1 MESFLQT
8 KDWANFQETFGK
20 KVFWIDDKLVVKF
33 DLPLGKSWLYAPRVE
48 FKTQSSK
55 FKTQEEELFYKELT
69 KLAKKEN
76 AIFVKIESN
85 RYQEVGIRNQ
95 ALNPNSSYLIHNT
108 ACLQPQDELVL
119 DISLSEDKLL
129 EQMHPKTRYNIRL
142 AQKKDLKV
150 VFSQDS
156 KDVDDFYN
164 LAIKTSIHDG
174 FKYHSKSYYKKMLE
188 VLGDSKNVQVEL
200 VTIFSENK
208 IENDCHSDDC
218 HPEVNPK
225 DPNEILR
232 STQNDTDKIH
242 NSNHSIASAILL
254 YHNDICYYLHG
265 ASDWSKRQLMAPYL
279 MQWESIKRAKKKGCK
294 LYNFGGVSPLK
305 NTELENKLIT
315 EQNGINQ
322 VLSDLNKSEIINLK
336 SKISTN
342 HSWGGITRFKTGFIN
357 QNFLQENFLHY
368 PDAYDIIYQ
377 RGMYWIYKLIKKLK

>member
-1 MESFLQT
+1 MNKNFLQT
-8 KDWANFQETFGK
+8 KDWANFQEAFGK
-20 KVFWIDDKLVVKF
+20 KIFWIDDKLVVKF
-33 DLPLGKSWLYAPRVE
+33 DLPLGKSWLYASRVE

-150 VFSQDS
+150 KFSKDP

-188 VLGDSKNVQVEL
+188 VLGQGKSVQVEL

-208 IENDCHSDDC
+208 IEKDCHSDDC
-218 HPEVNPK
+218 HPEVNPRPACPVGR
-225 DPNEILR
+225 DPNEILH
-232 STQNDTDKIH
+232 STQNDTDK
-242 NSNHSIASAILL
+242 SIILTIPSL
-254 YHNDICYYLHG
+254 LQSYCTTTIFVTTCMVRRIG
-265 ASDWSKRQLMAPYL
+265 ANA
-279 MQWESIKRAKKKGCK
+279 
-294 LYNFGGVSPLK
+294 N
-305 NTELENKLIT
+305 
-315 EQNGINQ
+315 
-322 VLSDLNKSEIINLK
+322 
-336 SKISTN
+336 
-342 HSWGGITRFKTGFIN
+342 
-357 QNFLQENFLHY
+357 
-368 PDAYDIIYQ
+368 
-377 RGMYWIYKLIKKLK
+377 